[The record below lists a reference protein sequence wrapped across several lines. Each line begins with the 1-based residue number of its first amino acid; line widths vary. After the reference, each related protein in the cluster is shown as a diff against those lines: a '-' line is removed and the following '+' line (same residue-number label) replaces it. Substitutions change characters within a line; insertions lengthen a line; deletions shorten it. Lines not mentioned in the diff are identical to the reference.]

1 MRTIF
6 ALFILATL
14 VLASG
19 CSDTPDRATAVS
31 VGGSTNAVLYAD
43 LKDADVLV
51 SVDGCQ
57 LTKADVERQ
66 VALAIALLKQKGIL
80 PSSQLDARAKLRL
93 ARRVRDQFVAQ
104 TLLTN
109 AARRDKVEADEKALS
124 LAWGEVAE
132 NYGPEG
138 ASNRVE
144 LILRRLKPD
153 LRELL
158 EENVKAGAQIYSY
171 IDRKGGDAVK
181 VTEGEIGEVA
191 KQGAEMKQRSIA
203 VLAEQREKALKLFG
217 RLQRGEDFS
226 KVAAES
232 DTADEDEGVGS
243 WGEFSLGQLEQL
255 VPKLGPAVAKLGVGD
270 YTSPIECD
278 DAIYIVRLKA
288 REGSGAPST
297 VNLAPELRTFERIV
311 VNLPVMYEPGTR
323 EEIRTGIQAEKR
335 ADFQTKTLLPELRKD
350 ATIAYPSGTVQF
362 TVKSKQKARKQ

>member
-6 ALFILATL
+6 ALFLLAILVWTP
-14 VLASG
+14 G
-19 CSDTPDRATAVS
+19 CSDTQDRETAAS

-66 VALAIALLKQKGIL
+66 VALAIALLRQKGIL
-80 PSSQLDARAKLRL
+80 PTSQIDVRAKLRL
-93 ARRVRDQFVAQ
+93 ARRMRDQFVAQ

-124 LAWGEVAE
+124 LAWEEVAE
-132 NYGPEG
+132 NYGPVG
-138 ASNRVE
+138 ASNRVD

-153 LRELL
+153 MRKLL
-158 EENVKAGAQIYSY
+158 EENVKAGALIYSY

-181 VTEGEIGEVA
+181 VTEGEIDEVA
-191 KQGAEMKQRSIA
+191 KRGAEMKQRSIS
-203 VLAEQREKALKLFG
+203 VLSAQREKALKLFG

-243 WGEFSLGQLEQL
+243 WGEFSLGELEQL
-255 VPKLGPAVAKLGVGD
+255 VPKLGPAVAKLGIGD

-288 REGSGAPST
+288 REGSGAPSA
-297 VNLAPELRTFERIV
+297 VNLAPERRTFERIV

-323 EEIRTGIQAEKR
+323 EKIRAGVRAEKR
-335 ADFQTKTLLPELRKD
+335 TDFQTKTLLPELRKN
-350 ATIAYPSGTVQF
+350 AAIAYPSGNVRF
-362 TVKSKQKARKQ
+362 TVNSKQKARKQ